1 MVSGMAENEMRIL
14 GISGSVRKGSYNS
27 MLLEFAK
34 SLLPSGTT
42 METYD
47 IEGMPI
53 FDQDSEKRPLPD
65 KIRDF
70 KEKIK
75 SADAILICTPEY
87 NYTIPAVLKNTLE
100 WASRPYGTNA
110 FDRKPVALM
119 SASTELGGG
128 TVAQYHLRQV
138 LVYLNAFV
146 LNKPVVLVPQAQDK
160 FSSTGKLMDEEA
172 KIRVQTL
179 LENLVKWSKLI
190 KYGVDSDLI

>member
-1 MVSGMAENEMRIL
+1 MAENEMRIL